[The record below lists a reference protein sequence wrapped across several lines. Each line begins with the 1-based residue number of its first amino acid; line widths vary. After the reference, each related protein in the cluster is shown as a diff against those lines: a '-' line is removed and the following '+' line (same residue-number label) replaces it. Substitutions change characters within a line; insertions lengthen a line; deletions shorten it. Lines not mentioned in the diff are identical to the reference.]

1 MCARLRSDGW
11 RITSVLY
18 LELHHPIFR
27 ITSVLYLAVGK
38 KSEIGERLYSF
49 EKIGIKGFK
58 CRPMLSHSELLSC
71 GEREGV
77 ISSAYYYSD
86 TQVLHKYDIP
96 STSFFSPYCHDV

>member
-1 MCARLRSDGW
+1 MCARLRSDGR

-38 KSEIGERLYSF
+38 G
-49 EKIGIKGFK
+49 
-58 CRPMLSHSELLSC
+58 RPMLSHSGLLSC

-77 ISSAYYYSD
+77 ISSAYYYRD

-96 STSFFSPYCHDV
+96 STCFFPPYCHDV